1 MLSNDTLI
9 LILVIAV
16 GAAWFWH
23 HMGIRQYA
31 LGHARKASEREG
43 VQLLDDSIVLAR
55 IRPCRS
61 SETVLAFRRTY
72 QFEFTSIG
80 DRRFLGWVIL
90 VGRKL
95 EHIEMQPYNE
105 RNWLQ

>member
-1 MLSNDTLI
+1 MLSNETLI
-9 LILVIAV
+9 LILLFAAF
-16 GAAWFWH
+16 GAWFWH
-23 HMGIRQYA
+23 HLGIRQVA
-31 LGHARKASEREG
+31 LGHARRTLKQEG
-43 VQLLDDSIVLAR
+43 VQLLDQSIILAR

-61 SETVLAFRRTY
+61 DETLFAFRRYY

-80 DRRFLGWVIL
+80 DRRFLGWVIM

-95 EHIEMQPYNE
+95 EKVEMQPYNE